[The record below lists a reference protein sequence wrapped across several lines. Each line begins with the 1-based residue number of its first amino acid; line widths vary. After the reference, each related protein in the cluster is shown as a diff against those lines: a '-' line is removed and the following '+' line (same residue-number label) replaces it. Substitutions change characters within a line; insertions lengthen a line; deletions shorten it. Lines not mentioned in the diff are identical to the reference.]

1 MTIDQAGCAGNGKKI
16 AIYPGTFDPITMGH
30 VDIVERAAELFDKVI
45 VAIARNPA
53 KTTLFSVEERLKM
66 IQDCFPADNRK
77 IEVVAVQGLIVNYA
91 NSVGAKVLV
100 KGLRALSDF
109 DYEFQLALMNRRLE
123 RDVETLFLMTGLRW
137 IYISSSIV
145 KDVASHGGD
154 VEGLVPDHVG
164 DKLKA
169 HFSTK

>member
-1 MTIDQAGCAGNGKKI
+1 MSKPKPEVEEIQPKI

-30 VDIVERAAELFDKVI
+30 MDIVERATELFDKVI
-45 VAIARNPA
+45 VALARNPA
-53 KTTLFSVEERLKM
+53 KTTLFNLEERLEMVRK
-66 IQDCFPADNRK
+66 CFPKNNK
-77 IEVVAVQGLIVNYA
+77 VEVAAVQGLVVDYA
-91 NSVGAKVLV
+91 NSVGANVLI

-123 RDVETLFLMTGLRW
+123 REVETVFLMTGLRW

-154 VEGLVPDHVG
+154 VSGLVPDHVG
-164 DKLKA
+164 EKLRA
-169 HFSTK
+169 HYTGL

>member
-1 MTIDQAGCAGNGKKI
+1 MTGTVRKDNKI

-30 VDIVERAAELFDKVI
+30 LDIVERAAELFDKVI
-45 VAIARNPA
+45 IAIARNPA
-53 KTTLFSVEERLKM
+53 KTTLFSVEERLEM
-66 IQDCFPADNRK
+66 IESCFPADNKK
-77 IEVVAVQGLIVNYA
+77 IQVVAVQGLIVDYA

-109 DYEFQLALMNRRLE
+109 DYEFQLALMNRRME

-154 VEGLVPDHVG
+154 VNGLVPDHVG
-164 DKLKA
+164 DKLRA
-169 HFSTK
+169 HFATK

>member
-1 MTIDQAGCAGNGKKI
+1 MSIPKPEVEEILPKI

-30 VDIVERAAELFDKVI
+30 MDIVERATELFDKVI
-45 VAIARNPA
+45 VALARNPA
-53 KTTLFSVEERLKM
+53 KTTLFTLEERLEMVRK
-66 IQDCFPADNRK
+66 CFPKNNK
-77 IEVVAVQGLIVNYA
+77 VEVAAVQGLVVDYA
-91 NSVGAKVLV
+91 NSVGANVLI

-123 RDVETLFLMTGLRW
+123 REVETVFLMTGLRW

-154 VEGLVPDHVG
+154 VSGLVPDHVG
-164 DKLKA
+164 EKLRA
-169 HFSTK
+169 HYTGL